1 MRRRLQGASLP
12 RARAV
17 VRVWSASVSV
27 SVSRLCALLVLPSF
41 VNFGGQVQVKSKSG
55 RIRKSHPAWPQSPYW
70 PSPPP
75 DPISFPAH
83 HQGEPNSP
91 GFPFPFDQRPESWL
105 ILTAWDL
112 TLSAKNSI
120 PKVLTVLTWTLNPPT
135 ASSSS
140 SCRFHWL
147 PSISTSSLSSSSS
160 LTLTSWPFLTLCPC
174 VPS

>member
-1 MRRRLQGASLP
+1 MP

-75 DPISFPAH
+75 GPISFPAH

-112 TLSAKNSI
+112 TLSAKTQFPRCLLCLPGHCI
-120 PKVLTVLTWTLNPPT
+120 LPRPAPPT
-135 ASSSS
+135 LLAASTGCPHSRLRLS
-140 SCRFHWL
+140 L
-147 PSISTSSLSSSSS
+147 PPPPPLPP
-160 LTLTSWPFLTLCPC
+160 LPRG
-174 VPS
+174 PS